1 MKAKILLLI
10 LCFQFLPFCKSEEIN
25 YQDKNLF
32 WDGIFGQSGIQLFTL
47 FDAFPALKSGLT
59 KLEALE
65 FNIRLNSSLEPIR
78 RNLPNILLN
87 LGYVFN
93 DDRNAIKQTLRFVS
107 DEFQFL
113 RENKTNL
120 FRSVSTSFDKIR
132 RSQLDLLPNLIPVS
146 NQTFQELLRTKS
158 ESDVTLSIQRIN
170 DNLKDA
176 DFISFIKKT
185 ELILGK
191 LLIQNE
197 ETRTGLTN
205 VMSGIFQ
212 FKSPEFYSSL
222 SKMIGGIGEGFFY
235 QAGIGS
241 GFKSSGTSLKEL
253 FINFE
258 DYYTPQGTKYSS
270 IYSNPSHSGQIRNFL
285 SDFIINLR
293 QIIVTPANLI
303 KNQNQSYIANIAES
317 YHKLQFTSS
326 LNKANDS
333 LYQMLC
339 LDLFGRNRTLDVSGE
354 SISLLEH
361 LLFTIGVTNDFGYY
375 WSNDPSEPQ
384 IESSSG
390 GVITLGDSLFSLS
403 SKLKSVGIVVRNA
416 TANSASQVL
425 SLPNSDLA
433 IQNGDTVFGIGIPIG
448 TIVTSVNATS
458 VQLSNP
464 ISSSLNNSPV
474 TFKRSTSIS
483 NLGISAAIWNSA
495 ISGRVK
501 KNGQV
506 ENVNLNTAVLSRI
519 ENDVILSNANDPI
532 YSKTLPWILAS
543 LSSILYSGQGPYFN
557 QNRKNSFGQ
566 IETIDGRIYKDSFG
580 NDLIYQKEWNTS
592 KYKIGV
598 RNSENGDVQGVGL
611 GGFEYPES
619 DLSNGSHY
627 HITEIN
633 IPENERAVGSDEEA
647 FYKNFYWLMYQKRY
661 VIIVPV
667 ALEALGDTIQDAVY
681 IVIIANGLKGLIDV
695 KPYCN
700 ETQCSEFDS
709 GRWLHANTF
718 IKNDIKSQGNLQNFS
733 SIAGDSCFLVEVW
746 GYGIS
751 ASANSNLGFVDDT
764 TFQQVY
770 RLLFSK
776 FNSPSEFYGPIPP
789 VISAGFP
796 SFERL
801 GFFSEENIR
810 EKSFAYLWE
819 KRNHLLPIV
828 ASIAHTSVLT
838 SDSSQNK
845 NSFILLTNL
854 IQVLNRPF
862 LFESLDPTAASDMED
877 TASPNRNIT
886 IRQYRI
892 RGNSGV
898 FGIRSPNMPNL
909 ALYYPNA
916 QLRSYLSFLIE
927 NQRKWNDGILNS
939 MSKGHLLESILE
951 TVYYFGDPKH
961 SDSRNLTI
969 IGLQQLFYE
978 FKLDVENPDSSQFSI
993 NQFSYEIENYISS
1006 LVLERG
1012 KNPNHSA
1019 YSFLDDVEC
1028 FLSTLLNAKS
1038 PYSYSNQ
1045 IKPVL
1050 IILSDADLT
1059 SGEIYG
1065 FLEWL
1070 GQIFIYENGNPRY
1083 RISFF
1088 LSETLPNL
1096 LEDISGKSIPV
1107 FQILESLT
1115 GESSFLEYFYKRTIS
1130 EYSFSEIW
1138 LDLENFC
1145 KSSMI
1150 QNPSK
1155 DKKDLFYNLSQT
1167 FQLFSQL
1174 LSSQTR
1180 PMQTDYW
1187 FVDQVNRNNEL
1198 SVFDHFNFIFS
1209 KK

>member
-1 MKAKILLLI
+1 MKAKIIILLI
-10 LCFQFLPFCKSEEIN
+10 CFQYLPSCKSEDLN

-32 WDGIFGQSGIQLFTL
+32 WDGIFNQTGIQLFTL
-47 FDAFPALKSGLT
+47 FDGFPALKSGLT
-59 KLEALE
+59 KLEAIE

-78 RNLPNILLN
+78 GNLSNILLH
-87 LGYVFN
+87 LGYLFN
-93 DDRNAIKQTLRFVS
+93 DESNAIKQSLRFIS
-107 DEFQFL
+107 DELQFL
-113 RENKTNL
+113 RENKPDL
-120 FRSVSTSFDKIR
+120 FISVSTSLDKIR
-132 RSQLDLLPNLIPVS
+132 KSQFDLLPNLIPIS
-146 NQTFQELLRTKS
+146 NQTFKELLRSKS
-158 ESDVTLSIQRIN
+158 ESAIVLSIQRIN
-170 DNLKDA
+170 ENLKDA
-176 DFISFIKKT
+176 DLISFIKKI
-185 ELILGK
+185 ERIFGK
-191 LLIQNE
+191 LIIQNE
-197 ETRTGLTN
+197 QTRAGITN
-205 VMSGIFQ
+205 ILSGILQ
-212 FKSPEFYSSL
+212 YKSPEFYSSL
-222 SKMIGGIGEGFFY
+222 SEMIGGIGEGFSY
-235 QAGIGS
+235 QTGIGS
-241 GFKSSGTSLKEL
+241 GFKRSGTSLKEL
-253 FINFE
+253 LINLE
-258 DYYTPQGTKYSS
+258 DYYTPQGTKFNT
-270 IYSNPSHSGQIRNFL
+270 IYSDPNHSSQIHFFL
-285 SDFIINLR
+285 KDFIINLR
-293 QIIVTPANLI
+293 QIIVPPTNLI
-303 KNQNQSYIANIAES
+303 KNQNDSYISNIAES
-317 YHKLQFTSS
+317 YHKLRFTSS
-326 LNKANDS
+326 LKKANDS
-333 LYQMLC
+333 FYQMLSA
-339 LDLFGRNRTLDVSGE
+339 DLFGRNRTLDVYGE

-375 WSNDPSEPQ
+375 WSNDPFEPQ

-416 TANSASQVL
+416 NANSATQVL

-433 IQNGDTVFGIGIPIG
+433 IQNGDSVFGIGIPNG
-448 TIVTSVNATS
+448 TIVTAANTTS
-458 VQLSNP
+458 VQLSNQTTYT
-464 ISSSLNNSPV
+464 LNNSPV

-501 KNGQV
+501 KNGVV

-543 LSSILYSGQGPYFN
+543 FSSVLYSGQGPYYN
-557 QNRKNSFGQ
+557 QNRKNDLGQ
-566 IETIDGRIYKDSFG
+566 IETVDGRVYKDSFG

-598 RNSENGDVQGVGL
+598 RNSENGEVRGVGL
-611 GGFEYPES
+611 GGIEYPEFDS
-619 DLSNGSHY
+619 SNGSDY

-661 VIIVPV
+661 VIVVPV

-700 ETQCSEFDS
+700 ESQCSEFDS

-733 SIAGDSCFLVEVW
+733 NLAGDSCFLVEVW

-751 ASANSNLGFVDDT
+751 ANASSNLGFVDDT

-796 SFERL
+796 SVERL
-801 GFFSEENIR
+801 GFLAEGNLR
-810 EKSFAYLWE
+810 EISFGSLWE
-819 KRNHLLPIV
+819 KRNHLLPIIS
-828 ASIAHTSVLT
+828 SIAQASVLT
-838 SDSSQNK
+838 SDPSQNK
-845 NSFILLTNL
+845 NSFTLLTNF

-862 LFESLDPTAASDMED
+862 LFESLDPTAASDTED
-877 TASPNRNIT
+877 TASPNRNVMT
-886 IRQYRI
+886 RQYRI
-892 RGNSGV
+892 RGNSGA

-909 ALYYPNA
+909 ALYYPNT
-916 QLRSYLSFLIE
+916 QLRSHLSFLIE
-927 NQRKWNDGILNS
+927 NQRKWNDGILNA
-939 MSKGHLLESILE
+939 MSKGRLLSSLLETI
-951 TVYYFGDPKH
+951 YQFGDPNHKE
-961 SDSRNLTI
+961 SRSLAI

-978 FKLDVENPDSSQFSI
+978 WKLDVESPESNQFSI
-993 NQFSYEIENYISS
+993 NQFSNGIEDYISS
-1006 LVLERG
+1006 LVIERG

-1019 YSFLDDVEC
+1019 YSFIDDIES
-1028 FLSTLLNAKS
+1028 FFYTLLNAKS

-1045 IKPVL
+1045 FKTVFL
-1050 IILSDADLT
+1050 TLSDANLT

-1065 FLEWL
+1065 ILEWL
-1070 GQIFIYENGNPRY
+1070 GQIFILENGNPRY
-1083 RISFF
+1083 RVSLF

-1096 LEDISGKSIPV
+1096 LEEVSGKSIPV
-1107 FQILESLT
+1107 LQILESLT
-1115 GESSFLEYFYKRTIS
+1115 GESSFFEYFYKRTIS

-1138 LDLENFC
+1138 LDLEKFC

-1150 QNPSK
+1150 QIPSK
-1155 DKKDLFYNLSQT
+1155 DKNDLFYNVSQT
-1167 FQLFSQL
+1167 FQLFSQI
-1174 LSSQTR
+1174 LSSEAK

-1187 FVDQVNRNNEL
+1187 FLDQANRNNEL
-1198 SVFDHFNFIFS
+1198 SLFDHFNFVFS